1 MVFLKGNRC
10 SGSIDL
16 LNRQERGVEGLCED
30 KFHTSAFVMKKI
42 SRTITRSKCDKNEK
56 KKEKGGT
63 GELPGRPDC

>member
-1 MVFLKGNRC
+1 MVFLKGNQC

-16 LNRQERGVEGLCED
+16 LNRQERGIEGLCED
-30 KFHTSAFVMKKI
+30 LFHTSAFMMEI
-42 SRTITRSKCDKNEK
+42 SDTITGSKCDKNEK